1 MDELKCPK
9 CGENL
14 KVTPIG
20 NEGAY
25 GKKCECGYIA
35 RNDLA
40 LAFDWQKKAYQ
51 FADDFEM
58 AVHKTLELVATL
70 SELRVRVEGIEVGE
84 IQDVIDAE
92 RNTGINW
99 TYNMAKSVKSFLIK
113 TLLKGGQNENH
124 KRVAKRKKELPMKNK
139 VGIVI
144 GIVIGIVVALCADNV
159 PKKKCQ
165 FQRIYL
171 SLS

>member
-113 TLLKGGQNENH
+113 TLLKGGEEMKTCNHDCGSKKSCANYRNIKCFRCKHYGGGTFWKCYFKKPKVASNE
-124 KRVAKRKKELPMKNK
+124 K
-139 VGIVI
+139 
-144 GIVIGIVVALCADNV
+144 
-159 PKKKCQ
+159 
-165 FQRIYL
+165 
-171 SLS
+171 